1 MNLPENH
8 KLKHLVQ
15 RRKHTSILMLSWK
28 LETLIIIITILLLLL
43 LLLLIIII
51 IIIIIIVVVVIIMM
65 LEIRVYIKVR
75 YFH

>member
-28 LETLIIIITILLLLL
+28 LETLIIIITI
-43 LLLLIIII
+43 IIII
-51 IIIIIIVVVVIIMM
+51 VIIMM

-75 YFH
+75 DFH

>member
-1 MNLPENH
+1 MHLPENH

-28 LETLIIIITILLLLL
+28 LETLIIIITI
-43 LLLLIIII
+43 ITIF
-51 IIIIIIVVVVIIMM
+51 IIIVIIVM

-75 YFH
+75 DFH

>member
-28 LETLIIIITILLLLL
+28 LETLIIIITI
-43 LLLLIIII
+43 III

-75 YFH
+75 DFH

>member
-28 LETLIIIITILLLLL
+28 LETLIIIFT
-43 LLLLIIII
+43 IIII
-51 IIIIIIVVVVIIMM
+51 IIIIIIVIIMM

-75 YFH
+75 DFH

>member
-1 MNLPENH
+1 MHLPENH

-28 LETLIIIITILLLLL
+28 LETLIIITTTT
-43 LLLLIIII
+43 IIII
-51 IIIIIIVVVVIIMM
+51 IIIIVVVIIMM

-75 YFH
+75 DFH

>member
-28 LETLIIIITILLLLL
+28 LETLIIIITI
-43 LLLLIIII
+43 ITIF
-51 IIIIIIVVVVIIMM
+51 IIIVIIVI
-65 LEIRVYIKVR
+65 LEIRVYIKDR
-75 YFH
+75 DFH

>member
-1 MNLPENH
+1 MHLPENH

-28 LETLIIIITILLLLL
+28 LETLIIIITI
-43 LLLLIIII
+43 IIII
-51 IIIIIIVVVVIIMM
+51 IIIIIIVIIMM

-75 YFH
+75 DFH

>member
-1 MNLPENH
+1 MNLPESH

-28 LETLIIIITILLLLL
+28 LETLIIIITI
-43 LLLLIIII
+43 ITIF
-51 IIIIIIVVVVIIMM
+51 IIIVIIVM

-75 YFH
+75 DFH

>member
-1 MNLPENH
+1 MHLPENH

-28 LETLIIIITILLLLL
+28 LETLIIIITI
-43 LLLLIIII
+43 IIII
-51 IIIIIIVVVVIIMM
+51 IIIIVIIMM

-75 YFH
+75 DFH

>member
-28 LETLIIIITILLLLL
+28 LETLIIIITI
-43 LLLLIIII
+43 IIII
-51 IIIIIIVVVVIIMM
+51 IIVIIMM

-75 YFH
+75 DFH

>member
-15 RRKHTSILMLSWK
+15 RRKHTSILVLSWK
-28 LETLIIIITILLLLL
+28 LETLIIIITI
-43 LLLLIIII
+43 IIII
-51 IIIIIIVVVVIIMM
+51 IIIIIIVIIMM

-75 YFH
+75 DFH

>member
-1 MNLPENH
+1 MHLPENH

-15 RRKHTSILMLSWK
+15 HIKHTSILMLSWK

-51 IIIIIIVVVVIIMM
+51 IIIIIVVVVIIMM

>member
-28 LETLIIIITILLLLL
+28 LETLIIIITI
-43 LLLLIIII
+43 IIII
-51 IIIIIIVVVVIIMM
+51 IIIIIIVIIMM

-75 YFH
+75 DFY

>member
-1 MNLPENH
+1 MHLPENH

-15 RRKHTSILMLSWK
+15 HIKHTSILMLSWK
-28 LETLIIIITILLLLL
+28 LETLIIIIT
-43 LLLLIIII
+43 IIII

-75 YFH
+75 DFH

>member
-28 LETLIIIITILLLLL
+28 LETLIIIITI
-43 LLLLIIII
+43 
-51 IIIIIIVVVVIIMM
+51 IIIIIVIIMT

-75 YFH
+75 DFH

>member
-28 LETLIIIITILLLLL
+28 LETLIIII
-43 LLLLIIII
+43 IIII
-51 IIIIIIVVVVIIMM
+51 IIVIIMM

-75 YFH
+75 DFH

>member
-28 LETLIIIITILLLLL
+28 LETLIIIITI
-43 LLLLIIII
+43 II
-51 IIIIIIVVVVIIMM
+51 VIIMM

-75 YFH
+75 DFH

>member
-28 LETLIIIITILLLLL
+28 LETLIIIITI
-43 LLLLIIII
+43 IIII
-51 IIIIIIVVVVIIMM
+51 IIIIIVIIMM

-75 YFH
+75 DFH

>member
-28 LETLIIIITILLLLL
+28 LETLIIIITI
-43 LLLLIIII
+43 IIII
-51 IIIIIIVVVVIIMM
+51 IVVIIMM

-75 YFH
+75 DFH

>member
-28 LETLIIIITILLLLL
+28 LETLIIIITI
-43 LLLLIIII
+43 III
-51 IIIIIIVVVVIIMM
+51 IIIIIIVIIRM

-75 YFH
+75 DFH

>member
-28 LETLIIIITILLLLL
+28 LETLIIIITI
-43 LLLLIIII
+43 IIII
-51 IIIIIIVVVVIIMM
+51 IIIIVIIMM

-75 YFH
+75 DFH